1 MAWPAGDVTIGA
13 VDAAALGLSAPYVV
27 FALVAAAAGW
37 LLHSIFVRTRRRASR
52 DRVPIP
58 TMLESA
64 LASTPIG
71 IGYADRDLRFV
82 RVNDALAK
90 FSGRPPDEHVGRR
103 VRDLLP
109 HPAGALAEPLLQRV
123 LDTGDPTLGLEVQLP
138 ATHLESLR
146 HFIVNLYPVRDPR
159 GVTCWVGASITE
171 VTALRRT
178 QQDRERL
185 LAALRESEARFRAL
199 SESGVIGVLVAN
211 PERIIEAN
219 DAFLDLLGYTRAEML
234 AGQIRW
240 SEITPPEYDDLDQRA
255 IAQLL
260 DTGVCQPFEKE
271 YLRKDR
277 RRVPIVIG
285 AAITQ
290 QAPLEWACFVLDVSE
305 RKRAE
310 QGVHE
315 SEQRYRSLFDRN
327 PSPMWVY
334 DFETLAILDV
344 NQAAVAHYGWTRA
357 EFLTLTIRD
366 LRPAG
371 EQAEFEDAL
380 RRRGPGLTVG
390 GRFRH
395 WRKDGT
401 LMEVEISSQ
410 EVDFRG
416 TKARLVLALDVTARV
431 RAEEDVQRFVSLVEN
446 SGDFIAMA
454 SLDWRVVYLNK
465 AGRELVGLT
474 SEAMVADTAVPDLWD
489 AETRETVEREV
500 LPRITAGQSWTFD
513 GRLRHAHTGEPVEVE
528 CSAFGIR
535 DASTGRV
542 LAGAFVLRDLT
553 ERMRVQEHLRQAQR
567 MEAIGRVAGGVAHEV
582 NNMMTVIL
590 GFCTFL
596 TRGMPE
602 DDERQEDVNQIAR
615 AAERAADVSRQ
626 LLAYSRRQFLQP
638 LVLELNSVLMD
649 MESVLRRLMGE
660 DREFVLRLASQL
672 GWVKTDRAQFEQVI
686 INLALN
692 ARDAMPHG
700 GRLAVETATVVL
712 SGDDGHRHPGTVV
725 RPGPYVLVSVSDT
738 GRGMDASTQAQIFEP
753 FFTTKPVGHGT
764 GLGLSTAYGIVKQ
777 TDGYIWV
784 YSEPGQGT
792 TFRVYLPQVEESGER
807 VSWAAPQPAPRGH
820 GERVLV
826 VEDEA
831 LVRDF
836 ACRFLRGEGYET
848 VEASDGTE
856 AIELLR
862 RDPGMVDLVL
872 SDVVMPR
879 MGGREVADR
888 LAQLRPGLPV
898 LFMSGYTNDEIMR
911 RGLLEPGMPFL
922 AKPFSPETLAAKVR
936 EVLDDAGSPTL
947 QGVPAPTTTG

>member
-1 MAWPAGDVTIGA
+1 MSTWAPFLILMLAAG
-13 VDAAALGLSAPYVV
+13 
-27 FALVAAAAGW
+27 AAGW
-37 LLHSIFVRTRRRASR
+37 WLRALAARVRRTA
-52 DRVPIP
+52 DPVPIP

-64 LASTPIG
+64 LASTPMG

-82 RVNDALAK
+82 RVNEALAR
-90 FSGRPPDEHVGRR
+90 FTGQSAEAHVGRR

-123 LDTGDPTLGLEVQLP
+123 LDSGEPALGLEVQLP
-138 ATHLESLR
+138 LPGNPETLR
-146 HFIVNLYPVRDPR
+146 HFIVNLYPVRGPHGETR
-159 GVTCWVGASITE
+159 WVGASITD

-199 SESGVIGVLVAN
+199 SESGVIGVLVAD
-211 PERIIEAN
+211 PERILEAN
-219 DAFLDLLGYTRAEML
+219 DAFLDLLGYTRVEML
-234 AGQIRW
+234 AGHIRW
-240 SEITPPEYDDLDQRA
+240 SEITPPEYGELDQRA
-255 IAQLL
+255 IARLL
-260 DTGVCQPFEKE
+260 ETGVCPPFEKE
-271 YLRKDR
+271 YLRKDG

-290 QAPLEWACFVLDVSE
+290 QAPLEWACFVIDISE

-310 QGVHE
+310 HELRE

-334 DFETLAILDV
+334 DFDSLRILDV
-344 NQAAVAHYGWTRA
+344 NEAAVEHYGWSRE
-357 EFLTLTIRD
+357 EFLRLTIRD
-366 LRPAG
+366 LRPPSEIA
-371 EQAEFEDAL
+371 AFEAAL
-380 RRRGPGLTVG
+380 ARRRPGLTVD

-401 LMEVEISSQ
+401 PMEVEITSQ

-416 TKARLVLALDVTARV
+416 VKARLVLALDITARV

-454 SLDWRVVYLNK
+454 SLDWKLLYLNK

-474 SEAMVADTAVPDLWD
+474 TEGQVSHATVPDLWD
-489 AETRETVEREV
+489 AETRQTIEREV
-500 LPRITAGQSWTFD
+500 LPRIAAGQAWTFD
-513 GRLRHAHTGEPVEVE
+513 GRLRPIGTAEPVDVE

-535 DASTGRV
+535 DTRTDRV

-596 TRGMPE
+596 SRSMTEE
-602 DDERQEDVNQIAR
+602 DSRQEDVGQIAR
-615 AAERAADVSRQ
+615 AADRAADVSRQ
-626 LLAYSRRQFLQP
+626 LLAYSRRQLLQP
-638 LVLELNSVLMD
+638 QVLELNAVLAE

-660 DREFVLRLASQL
+660 DREFVVRAAPQL
-672 GWVKTDRAQFEQVI
+672 GWVRTDRAQFEQVI

-692 ARDAMPHG
+692 ARDAMPQG
-700 GRLAVETATVVL
+700 GRLSIETATVVL
-712 SGDDGHRHPGTVV
+712 SGDDAHRHPGTVV
-725 RPGPYVLVSVSDT
+725 QPGPYVMVAVSDT
-738 GRGMDASTQAQIFEP
+738 GRGMDPATQAQIFEP

-777 TDGYIWV
+777 SDGYIWA
-784 YSEPGQGT
+784 YSEPGKGT
-792 TFRVYLPQVEESGER
+792 TFRVYLPLVEESGER
-807 VSWAAPQPAPRGH
+807 VSWTVPQPAPRGQ

-836 ACRFLRGEGYET
+836 ASRFLNGEGYRT
-848 VEASDGTE
+848 VEAADGHE
-856 AIELLR
+856 AIALLQT
-862 RDPGMVDLVL
+862 DAGSFDLVL
-872 SDVVMPR
+872 CDVVMPA
-879 MGGREVADR
+879 MGGREFADQ
-888 LAQLRPGLPV
+888 LARLRPGLPV

-911 RGLLEPGMPFL
+911 RGLLEPGAPFL

-936 EVLDDAGSPTL
+936 DVLEHAGPPTL
-947 QGVPAPTTTG
+947 HAVPVRTSA

>member
-1 MAWPAGDVTIGA
+1 MSNWAPFVILALAAG
-13 VDAAALGLSAPYVV
+13 
-27 FALVAAAAGW
+27 AAGW
-37 LLHSIFVRTRRRASR
+37 GLHAVFARTRRRAAR

-82 RVNDALAK
+82 RVNEALAR
-90 FSGRPPDEHVGRR
+90 FTHLPIDAHVGRR

-123 LDTGDPTLGLEVQLP
+123 LDTGEPALGLEVQLP
-138 ATHLESLR
+138 TAGHHESLR

-159 GVTCWVGASITE
+159 GETCWVGASITE

-199 SESGVIGVLVAN
+199 SESGVIGVLVAD
-211 PERIIEAN
+211 PERILEAN
-219 DAFLDLLGYTRAEML
+219 DAFLELIGYTRAEML
-234 AGQIRW
+234 AGQVRW
-240 SEITPPEYDDLDQRA
+240 SEITPPEYEPLDQRA

-260 DTGVCQPFEKE
+260 ETGVCRPFEKE

-290 QAPLEWACFVLDVSE
+290 QAPLEWACFVIDITE

-310 QGVHE
+310 QELRE

-334 DFETLAILDV
+334 DFDNLRILDV
-344 NQAAVAHYGWTRA
+344 NQAAVDHYGWSRE
-357 EFLTLTIRD
+357 EFLALTIRE
-366 LRPAG
+366 LRPPSETAV
-371 EQAEFEDAL
+371 FEDAL
-380 RRRGPGLTVG
+380 RRRRPGVTVD

-401 LMEVEISSQ
+401 VLEVEISSQ

-431 RAEEDVQRFVSLVEN
+431 HAEEDVQRFVSLVEN

-454 SLDWRVVYLNK
+454 SLDWQVVYLNK
-465 AGRELVGLT
+465 AGRELVGLA
-474 SEAMVADTAVPDLWD
+474 SEELGSGVAVADLWD
-489 AETRETVEREV
+489 GDTRAVVDADV
-500 LPRITAGQSWTFD
+500 LPRIASGQSWTFD
-513 GRLRHAHTGEPVEVE
+513 GRLRHARTGEPLDVE

-535 DASTGRV
+535 DAPTGRV

-553 ERMRVQEHLRQAQR
+553 QRMRVEEHLRQAQR

-596 TRGMPE
+596 SRSMADE
-602 DDERQEDVNQIAR
+602 DARQEDVGQIAR
-615 AAERAADVSRQ
+615 AADRAADVSRQ
-626 LLAYSRRQFLQP
+626 LLAYSRRQLLQP
-638 LVLELNSVLMD
+638 QVLELNAVLLD

-660 DREFVLRLASQL
+660 DRELVFRLAPQL

-692 ARDAMPHG
+692 ARDAMAQG
-700 GRLAVETATVVL
+700 GRLAFETATVVL
-712 SGDDGHRHPGTVV
+712 SGDDGHRHPGTLV
-725 RPGPYVLVSVSDT
+725 RPGVYIMVSVSDS
-738 GRGMDASTQAQIFEP
+738 GRGMDPTTQAQIFEP

-764 GLGLSTAYGIVKQ
+764 GLGLSTAYGIIKQ
-777 TDGYIWV
+777 SDGYIWV
-784 YSEPGQGT
+784 YSEPGQGS

-807 VSWAAPQPAPRGH
+807 VSWAEPQPAPKGQ

-836 ACRFLRGEGYET
+836 ACRFLHGEGYVT
-848 VEASDGTE
+848 AEAEDGRE
-856 AIELLR
+856 ALELLR
-862 RDPGMVDLVL
+862 RDPGTFDLVL

-879 MGGREVADR
+879 MGGREFADHLSR
-888 LAQLRPGLPV
+888 LRPGLPV

-911 RGLLEPGMPFL
+911 RGLLEPGAPFL
-922 AKPFSPETLAAKVR
+922 AKPFSPETLSTKVR
-936 EVLDDAGSPTL
+936 EVLDQAGSSSL
-947 QGVPAPTTTG
+947 QPVSARSTAG